1 MLADVELQRLVFGG
15 AVVAELTCEGSRV
28 AVNEH
33 VPVSLQLIFE
43 LPLANVAVIQELPL
57 SLSGEQPQFIQRL
70 HDHLVQE
77 VVGLFDMLDEVLDV
91 GVFLLAESAVLFDL
105 LMDSLDVDL
114 QVTFAEAA
122 E

>member
-1 MLADVELQRLVFGG
+1 MELQRLVFGG
-15 AVVAELTCEGSRV
+15 AVVAELTSKGSRV

-33 VPVSLQLIFE
+33 VPVSLQLVFE

-57 SLSGEQPQFIQRL
+57 PLSGEQPQFIQRL

-77 VVGLFDMLDEVLDV
+77 VVGLFDVLDEVLDV